1 MEVQAKDAVRR
12 LFARAQ
18 DTSFHP
24 LPNDSDLQVGQL
36 QADKRGNKF
45 CLVTDTRKIRMI
57 RVIWRF
63 YPPNADG
70 VLLVLGIMDCEIP
83 GMVRVAYL
91 IDDPEPLLRPKV
103 RFSETCIP
111 DVDAFVARIWHRDQS
126 VVNHAQVKDGV
137 RRLFRATVTR
147 HLPPPGDSDLQ
158 VGEPQEDKTGN
169 KFCKVTDVRNIAPA
183 VTWRFYPPND
193 EDILMVI
200 GIVEGT
206 VIRGRQMMAFLV
218 EDPDPLIKWEDPPGV
233 YKGNT
238 CVPDVDEFAA
248 KIWHRDLSDDCEFH

>member
-1 MEVQAKDAVRR
+1 MHSEV
-12 LFARAQ
+12 
-18 DTSFHP
+18 
-24 LPNDSDLQVGQL
+24 
-36 QADKRGNKF
+36 
-45 CLVTDTRKIRMI
+45 
-57 RVIWRF
+57 
-63 YPPNADG
+63 
-70 VLLVLGIMDCEIP
+70 P

-91 IDDPEPLLRPKV
+91 IEDPEPLLRPKV

-126 VVNHAQVKDGV
+126 V
-137 RRLFRATVTR
+137 
-147 HLPPPGDSDLQ
+147 
-158 VGEPQEDKTGN
+158 EDKTGN
-169 KFCKVTDVRNIAPA
+169 KFCKTLAYPRNIAPA

-218 EDPDPLIKWEDPPGV
+218 EDPDPLIKWADPPGV
-233 YKGNT
+233 DKGNT